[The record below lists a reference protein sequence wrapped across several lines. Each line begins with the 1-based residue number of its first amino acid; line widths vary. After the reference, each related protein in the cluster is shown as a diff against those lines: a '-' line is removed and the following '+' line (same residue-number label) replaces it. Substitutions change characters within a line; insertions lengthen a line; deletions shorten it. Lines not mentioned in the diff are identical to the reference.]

1 MKYEEIVSSRNL
13 NKCFCELYELPI
25 AVYNELYFPD
35 RLNALDPV
43 YNCVDKYE
51 CFCRMVSAFES
62 EAELTEVLT
71 ANMVELIERLR
82 LSLAPIRLTA
92 DKDIVYPPRPK
103 IMFSLYT
110 SDNDNKS
117 FISIR
122 LKEGWYSAYKHLL
135 NKTAEKDWSNFVS
148 DVIDKRLDIGCYSVS
163 NVSRSLLYGSGYR
176 FWTDLQQWQMQMVAK
191 LLIHINQ
198 SLDINLYSYNDNEI
212 IIELSNGCSYSR
224 KALREVI
231 ASAPDGVGEY
241 FEMVTFTLNKAKG
254 MDVYLRYTKS
264 QTTINSSF
272 TYEFHKI
279 GSEKE
284 IANQLVLYLFS
295 TPINNDDLVFEVN
308 GRLARFEAPIDNP
321 WDYR

>member
-25 AVYNELYFPD
+25 AVYNEPYFSD
-35 RLNALDPV
+35 RLTTLDPV
-43 YNCVDKYE
+43 YDCVDKYE
-51 CFCRMVSAFES
+51 CFCRMASAFES
-62 EAELTEVLT
+62 EAELTRALT
-71 ANMVELIERLR
+71 ANMVEVVERLR
-82 LSLAPIRLTA
+82 LSLAPPLCA
-92 DKDIVYPPRPK
+92 DKDVVYPPKPK
-103 IMFSLYT
+103 MMFSLYT

-148 DVIDKRLDIGCYSVS
+148 GVIDKRLDVGCYSVN
-163 NVSRSLLYGSGYR
+163 NVSRALLHGSCHRLWLSLQRWG
-176 FWTDLQQWQMQMVAK
+176 MQMVAE
-191 LLIHINQ
+191 LLIHINR

-224 KALREVI
+224 KTLREVM
-231 ASAPDGVGEY
+231 ASAPDGIGEY

-254 MDVYLRYTKS
+254 MDIYLRYTKS
-264 QTTINSSF
+264 QTTINSSEF
-272 TYEFHKI
+272 TYEFHKLR
-279 GSEKE
+279 SEKE
-284 IANQLVLYLFS
+284 IVNQLVLYLFS
-295 TPINNDDLVFEVN
+295 NPINNDDLVFEVN

>member
-1 MKYEEIVSSRNL
+1 MKHEEIVSSRNL
-13 NKCFCELYELPI
+13 NKYFCELYELPI
-25 AVYNELYFPD
+25 AVYNEPYFSD

-43 YNCVDKYE
+43 YDCVSSYE
-51 CFCRMVSAFES
+51 RFCRMASAFDS
-62 EAELTEVLT
+62 DTELTGALT
-71 ANMVELIERLR
+71 ANMVELIEHLR
-82 LSLAPIRLTA
+82 SSLAPMTA
-92 DKDIVYPPRPK
+92 NKDMVYPPKPNM
-103 IMFSLYT
+103 MFSLYT
-110 SDNDNKS
+110 SDNNAKS

-135 NKTAEKDWSNFVS
+135 NKTPEKDWSNFVS
-148 DVIDKRLDIGCYSVS
+148 GVIDKRLDVGCYSVS

-176 FWTDLQQWQMQMVAK
+176 LWTDLQQWQMQMVAK
-191 LLIHINQ
+191 LLVHINR

-308 GRLARFEAPIDNP
+308 DRLARFEAPIDNP
-321 WDYR
+321 WD